1 MNTADRSIALLDTAL
16 RRRFSFVELMPEPGL
31 LSEASGWCG
40 IDLVALLTGINARIE
55 YLFDREHQI
64 GHAYFMHCT
73 SRADVDEVMRHR
85 VIPLLAEYF
94 YEDWGKVAL
103 ALGDPAGELFLE
115 RTALKPPA
123 GLGDEGAEERSRWSV
138 RPAFASDAYQASA

>member
-16 RRRFSFVELMPEPGL
+16 RRRFSFEELMPEPSL
-31 LSEASGWCG
+31 LAESSQRCG
-40 IDLVALLTGINARIE
+40 VDLVALLTRINARIE

-64 GHAYFMHCT
+64 GHAYFMHCD
-73 SRADVDEVMRHR
+73 SREDVDDVMRHR

-103 ALGDPAGELFLE
+103 ALGDPKGERFLE
-115 RTALKPPA
+115 RTVLKPPA
-123 GLGDEGAEERSRWSV
+123 GLAEEGADERARWSV
-138 RPAFASDAYQASA
+138 RWPFDSGAYQVSA